1 MFDYV
6 GWPETMRDNCNQL
19 AKPDRADIL
28 SKLSV
33 SVTFDPAYQ
42 PFGDGHSA
50 EKIVEKIK
58 EFLQ

>member
-1 MFDYV
+1 M
-6 GWPETMRDNCNQL
+6 
-19 AKPDRADIL
+19 AKPDKNDIL
-28 SKLSV
+28 AKLSV
-33 SVTFDPAYQ
+33 PVIFDPAYQ